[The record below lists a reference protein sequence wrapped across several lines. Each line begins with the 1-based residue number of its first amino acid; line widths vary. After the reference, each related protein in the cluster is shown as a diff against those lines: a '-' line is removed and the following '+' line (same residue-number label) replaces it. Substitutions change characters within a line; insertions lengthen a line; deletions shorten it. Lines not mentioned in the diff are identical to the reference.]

1 MPLQPRNSVKQETVD
16 TAGELAFATLL
27 VAAGAETLE
36 LEVAG
41 KAAYPPKIS
50 APVAG

>member
-1 MPLQPRNSVKQETVD
+1 MKQETVD
-16 TAGELAFATLL
+16 TARELAFATLL

-41 KAAYPPKIS
+41 KTASPPKIS
-50 APVAG
+50 DPVAG